1 MPALRPRR
9 RPPSTA
15 SSTGRAPTR
24 TSQRTTRP
32 PSRPSRRTSRS
43 RRDLSTCGEG
53 RSASPTRSSWR
64 GPTTCVTARSCVASR
79 RSSTTARPAS
89 GPTRWGSGECLT
101 SASTRWATP
110 SPTTSPSPTATSD
123 RPTKTGLTPSSP
135 WSTAAAS
142 RSARTSS
149 RRWPRRL
156 DLQTTRRSTPP
167 ASTRRRGCA
176 TSRPRWKP
184 GSASTQASCADSGL
198 RYQTTG
204 IRLRGKNP
212 SLLSAALLVALF
224 AALLAGIVTG
234 LTGFGLA
241 LISAPILLFVYEPR
255 TVIVLTMIFSIVINS
270 AVVWDSWQEARKRLA
285 LALLIPALFGIVA
298 GAWVLGVINPDYV
311 RLGVGLIVVFSA
323 LLLVRDIRL
332 PGAGTRWGTLVA
344 GSASGALSTST
355 GLAGPPIVLLL
366 ASRDL
371 PKHEF
376 RGTSALYFLPMSVAG
391 IIDLTFRG
399 LVDAS
404 EVPLGLLLI
413 PAAIAGKAAG
423 TKLLE
428 RVSEKTFRAITLGL
442 VILTG
447 TLGITTAALALW

>member
-9 RPPSTA
+9 RSPSTA
-15 SSTGRAPTR
+15 SPTGRAPTR

-43 RRDLSTCGEG
+43 RRVLSTCGEG

-64 GPTTCVTARSCVASR
+64 GPTTCVTARSCAASR

-110 SPTTSPSPTATSD
+110 SPTTRPSPTATSD
-123 RPTKTGLTPSSP
+123 RPTKTGRTPSSP
-135 WSTAAAS
+135 WSMAAAS

-149 RRWPRRL
+149 RRWPRKR
-156 DLQTTRRSTPP
+156 DFRTTPPSTPP
-167 ASTRRRGCA
+167 ASTRRHGCA
-176 TSRPRWKP
+176 TSRPRWRP
-184 GSASTQASCADSGL
+184 GSASTQAYCADSGV
-198 RYQTTG
+198 
-204 IRLRGKNP
+204 RLLGRNP

-241 LISAPILLFVYEPR
+241 LISTPILLFVYEPR
-255 TVIVLTMIFSIVINS
+255 TVIVLTAIFSIVINS

-298 GAWVLGVINPDYV
+298 GVEVLSVINPDYV
-311 RLGVGLIVVFSA
+311 RLGVGVIVIFSA

-355 GLAGPPIVLLL
+355 GLAGPPVVLLL
-366 ASRDL
+366 ASRGL

-376 RGTSALYFLPMSVAG
+376 RGTSALYFLPMSVVG
-391 IIDLTFRG
+391 ILVLALRG
-399 LVDAS
+399 LVEGG
-404 EVPLGLLLI
+404 EVPLGLLLV
-413 PAAIAGKAAG
+413 PAAIAGKVIG
-423 TKLLE
+423 TALLK
-428 RVSEKTFRAITLGL
+428 RVSEKAFRAVTLGL

-447 TLGITTAALALW
+447 TLGIATAVWALL